1 MPPLCSIVL
10 MPRGVR
16 RSRIEWPS
24 TSDRTEATWRFDMNR
39 RLVLLLAWLTLLPYR
54 TDLPERAQRRGMA
67 LPLKNDDPAKGR
79 EGRLFKVPNP
89 LRQANQFASYAN
101 QSTTRSLISST
112 WSSGITRPRAEIP
125 AWCTVS
131 GSPETRGCHQ

>member
-54 TDLPERAQRRGMA
+54 TDLPERAQRRGIGF
-67 LPLKNDDPAKGR
+67 PLKNDEPATGR
-79 EGRLFKVPNP
+79 EGRLCKVRGS
-89 LRQANQFASYAN
+89 LRQAN
-101 QSTTRSLISST
+101 QSTTRSVISST
-112 WSSGITRPRAEIP
+112 
-125 AWCTVS
+125 
-131 GSPETRGCHQ
+131 